1 MTTLKLT
8 SDIVSNGLI
17 CPSGKRRIE
26 LCDTE
31 LPGMYVEV
39 RDTRPGQGTYYL
51 RYKNEQCSTC
61 HQKLGRTTDITLA
74 EARKKARQ
82 LKAEIQL
89 GADPRGE
96 AKAAKAVS
104 TFSDLFQDHYLP
116 FVKPRKRSWKR
127 DEELY
132 RLRIK
137 GVFGDKRLNEITRL
151 QVQNFQADLVAQG
164 LAPATADHHVKL
176 IRQALNLAVDWN
188 MLDRNPVSRVPL
200 LNVDNKVEHYLGD
213 EELGRLLA
221 VLRTDENRPVCRI
234 ALFLLS
240 TGCRLNEALK
250 ATWPQIDATT
260 RVWRIPASNS
270 KSKRIRSV
278 PLNDSALTVLAELPR
293 HPECDALFV
302 NARTRSRYTTVM
314 KVWSRLR
321 KEAGLQHLRIHDL
334 RHQYASFLVNSGRS
348 LYEVQQILGH
358 SDPSVTQR
366 YAHLSSRSLQEAANS
381 ASLAIRG
388 PSPVPIVREVGNT

>member
-1 MTTLKLT
+1 MPIIKLT
-8 SDIVSNGLI
+8 QDFITNGLI
-17 CPSGKRRIE
+17 CPDGKKRGEYCDEDRSGLYI
-26 LCDTE
+26 
-31 LPGMYVEV
+31 EV
-39 RDTRPGQGTYYL
+39 RATSPGHGTFYL
-51 RYKNEQCSTC
+51 RYRGDQNKTC

-89 GADPRGE
+89 GADPRGQ
-96 AKAAKAVS
+96 AKATKAVS
-104 TFSDLFQDHYLP
+104 TFDDFFEGHYLP

-137 GVFGDKRLNEITRL
+137 GVFGSKRLNEITRL
-151 QVQNFQADLVAQG
+151 QVQNFQAALVAQG

-188 MLDRNPVSRVPL
+188 MLERNPVSRVPL

-213 EELGRLLA
+213 EELGRLLT

-250 ATWPQIDATT
+250 ATWAQIDVTT

-278 PLNDSALTVLAELPR
+278 PLNDSALGVLAALPR
-293 HPECDALFV
+293 HPECDALFI
-302 NARTRSRYTTVM
+302 NARTGSRYTTVM

-321 KEAGLQHLRIHDL
+321 REAGLPHLRIHDL

-381 ASLAIRG
+381 ASLAIQG
-388 PSPVPIVREVGNT
+388 PSPEPTVRVGNA